1 MTSDNILK
9 FLRLHPQEFGVLLV
23 RRRNFFI
30 VLLVVA
36 GILLRGWNLGSP
48 VLFRDEA
55 ESAIN
60 ALTILEH
67 GAPTDRYLDLP
78 VYENTLTQPWPDSVE
93 YEFKDT
99 SYSNRGLA
107 IYHGWLPLYAM
118 AASFAFF
125 GISPDNPTDPPRVR
139 HDDTDMR
146 RRALAARA
154 PSVFFE
160 GIFLVALF
168 AVGQALYGLEAN
180 GRPGTRYLYPIS
192 HTGVPAGPLLLRHF
206 GDRNPLRVFVVP
218 AD

>member
-1 MTSDNILK
+1 MTSDNILESVP
-9 FLRLHPQEFGVLLV
+9 LHPQFGVLLV
-23 RRRNFFI
+23 RRRNFLI
-30 VLLVVA
+30 VLLVAA

-48 VLFRDEA
+48 VLSRDEA

-67 GAPTDRYLDLP
+67 GVPTDRYLDLP
-78 VYENTLTQPWPDSVE
+78 VFENTLTQPWPDSVE

-118 AASFAFF
+118 AASFVIF

-146 RRALAARA
+146 RRAMAARS
-154 PSVFFE
+154 PSVFFA

-168 AVGQALYGLEAN
+168 AVGQALYGMEA
-180 GRPGTRYLYPIS
+180 GMVSLALGTFTPYLIQVSRQARY
-192 HTGVPAGPLLLRHF
+192 
-206 GDRNPLRVFVVP
+206 
-218 AD
+218 